1 MAARSNARDA
11 AEVTDR
17 VAGVLHNRIDRVSEQ
32 AAGLERSMR
41 TTARVGAKK
50 ARAARGDLE
59 RDTRRTL
66 GELTRFVKHRPVMGT
81 AIVAALGL
89 VALSVLRR

>member
-1 MAARSNARDA
+1 MATHKNARDA
-11 AEVTDR
+11 AQVTDR
-17 VAGVLHNRIDRVSEQ
+17 VAGALHDPIDRVSEQ
-32 AAGLERSMR
+32 AEGLERR
-41 TTARVGAKK
+41 ARAAARVGAKK

-66 GELTRFVKHRPVMGT
+66 GELTRYVKHRPVIGT